1 MAHEAPGPTPA
12 ARAAVAGPSGAGP
25 FASFAEEVA
34 ASVALMRTLF
44 DALDAYQQGGQEGA
58 APPDWERLRGR
69 PGVRLEPTSWQ
80 DLTAVLADGSERALG
95 SLGRSPLGIKAYW
108 DYRDHVIVGQYASV
122 TDYLQAK
129 VFGFP
134 TQPGADGRLAAR
146 VPPGFFRGQ
155 AQQQAEQGQV
165 GGSSSDAASSGIGGE
180 AEASSADGVGG
191 SGSSCGWRLVTVW
204 RDNDFPYHLCPGIR
218 HDNLWANR
226 PLAEAEVEALIVQ
239 HVPPGSDH
247 CWFVNT
253 PTLQSVPAIW
263 HAHVLWQPPPGAAS
277 EAAAVVRKQATSS
290 AAAAAAAAGHGG
302 PGTLRINTII
312 SNVSCALPDDCLVV
326 PSTGEVLADN
336 VTMEI
341 VGELWIDAAAPWDFR
356 MRGNDASALWIGP
369 SQSDLSPVFN
379 FACG

>member
-239 HVPPGSDH
+239 HVNGAPRCPPARI
-247 CWFVNT
+247 T
-253 PTLQSVPAIW
+253 A
-263 HAHVLWQPPPGAAS
+263 
-277 EAAAVVRKQATSS
+277 
-290 AAAAAAAAGHGG
+290 G